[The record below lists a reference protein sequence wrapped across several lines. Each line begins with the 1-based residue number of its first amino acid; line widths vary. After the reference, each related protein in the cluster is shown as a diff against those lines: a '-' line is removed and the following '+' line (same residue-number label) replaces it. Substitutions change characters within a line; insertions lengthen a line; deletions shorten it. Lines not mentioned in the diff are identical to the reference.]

1 MFSTKGQEVKS
12 TGGSSKSL
20 QAGVALA
27 HIHSAT
33 IKNSE
38 KTGKKLLEFVLEGP
52 AIENFEGWAIDKNDQ
67 EGPKFKGQ
75 SSRVSATIWTD
86 QYNEDDINKNQILN
100 RLVVIA
106 QKLGLKDELDSIS
119 EQHQITSIEQWVE
132 KAVEIL
138 KGHDLYFFLKGT
150 EEEYNGKTIVKLSF
164 PKFKFCGNLASE
176 VDVFDKNNQY
186 HYKPL
191 AQGTSVKSFEA
202 AGNDFDL

>member
-1 MFSTKGQEVKS
+1 MFSTKGQEVK
-12 TGGSSKSL
+12 GSSGPSKSL
-20 QAGVALA
+20 QPGVVLA

-33 IKNSE
+33 IKSSE
-38 KTGKKLLEFVLEGP
+38 KTGKKMLEFVLEGP
-52 AIENFEGWAIDKNDQ
+52 ALENFEGWALDKNDL

-75 SSRVSATIWTD
+75 SSRVGGTIWTD

-106 QKLGLKDELDSIS
+106 QKLGLKDELDNIS

-132 KAVEIL
+132 KAIEIL

-150 EEEYNGKTIVKLSF
+150 EEEYNGKTIVKLSL
-164 PKFKFCGNLASE
+164 PKFKFCGNLTSE
-176 VDVFDKNNQY
+176 VDTFDKNNQY

-191 AQGTSVKSFEA
+191 AKDSSVKSFEA
-202 AGNDFDL
+202 AGSDFDL